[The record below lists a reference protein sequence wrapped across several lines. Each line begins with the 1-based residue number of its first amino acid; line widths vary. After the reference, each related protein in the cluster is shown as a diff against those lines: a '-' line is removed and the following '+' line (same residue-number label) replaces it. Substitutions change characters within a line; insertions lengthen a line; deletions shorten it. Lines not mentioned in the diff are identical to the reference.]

1 MSNDPDRLLQILRA
15 TCLSEVRSD
24 QPDLTLRQIGIALV
38 VYQADELQTI
48 RGLAKHL
55 NISKSVVTRALDRL
69 EELELACRTTDARDL
84 RSVLVQRTAG
94 GAVMVERLGTV
105 MSKEAKADATT
116 HRTDRSST

>member
-1 MSNDPDRLLQILRA
+1 MSDDPDHLLQILRE
-15 TCLSEVRSD
+15 TCLFEVRSD
-24 QPDLTLRQIGIALV
+24 QPDLTLRQIGIALI
-38 VYQADELQTI
+38 VYQTDELQTI

-94 GAVMVERLGTV
+94 GAAMVERLGAT
-105 MSKEAKADATT
+105 MSAAAGKPEQVPANGPVRA
-116 HRTDRSST
+116 